1 MIFDLLSLFTLLG
14 LLVRGLKKGGGKLPL
29 FVALGI
35 SAVISGGL
43 VPVYMK
49 FFNLP
54 KDIPAGVISFI
65 ITFIFAYVIIS
76 VPTLIFSVIVGGI
89 VIIFIYGII
98 VFLLPPNVKGIV
110 TQNSKIY
117 PVIQPLILQVMSL
130 LHLRTG
136 NVL

>member
-65 ITFIFAYVIIS
+65 ITFVFAYVIIS
-76 VPTLIFSVIVGGI
+76 VPTLIFSV
-89 VIIFIYGII
+89 VILGSLIII
-98 VFLLPPNVKGIV
+98 VYALFITLLPSNI
-110 TQNSKIY
+110 QNTIMRDSKIY
-117 PVIQPLILQVMSL
+117 PVIVPLINNILKMVKIGGG
-130 LHLRTG
+130 G
-136 NVL
+136 NE